1 MREKIYT
8 IPVNEA
14 FESNDEC
21 PFCYMERDAEQ
32 RAIRYFDG
40 PGASYMEPEIRALTD
55 KDGFCARHMKK
66 LYDYGN
72 PLGSALML
80 QTYYTGL
87 LAEFREQTENY
98 EIPARKGLFGRKKQL
113 REQEPYWQRLQERVD
128 SCIICDRVQS
138 SVARYCHTFFR
149 LLREPEFREKVE
161 KSKGFCLG
169 HFAML
174 LRQAEQD
181 LPVAQQ
187 QWFYETVYA
196 LVESNLVRVK
206 EDLDWMIAK
215 YDYRNAGAPW
225 GNSRDALQR
234 AMQKLE
240 GGHPSDPP
248 YRQE

>member
-1 MREKIYT
+1 MKEKIYT

-14 FESNDEC
+14 FDSGDEC
-21 PFCYMERDAEQ
+21 PFCHMEREAEQ

-55 KDGFCARHMKK
+55 KTGFCAGHMKK
-66 LYDYGN
+66 LYEYGN

-80 QTYYTGL
+80 QTHYAGL
-87 LAEFREQTENY
+87 LKQLQEQTENY
-98 EIPARKGLFGRKKQL
+98 EIPARKKLFGRKNPTCKQ
-113 REQEPYWQRLQERVD
+113 PYWQSLQEQVD
-128 SCIICDRVQS
+128 ACIICDRVQET
-138 SVARYCHTFFR
+138 VKRYYGTFFH
-149 LLREPEFREKVE
+149 LLREPEFRSKVE
-161 KSKGFCLG
+161 HSKGFCMK

-174 LRQAEQD
+174 LQQAQEH
-181 LPVAQQ
+181 LPSAYQE
-187 QWFYETVYA
+187 WFYATVYP
-196 LVESNLVRVK
+196 VMEKNLVRVK

-225 GNSRDALQR
+225 HNSRDALQR

-240 GGHPSDPP
+240 GGYPADPP

>member
-1 MREKIYT
+1 MKEKIYT

-14 FESNDEC
+14 FDSGDEC
-21 PFCYMERDAEQ
+21 PFCHMEREAEQ

-55 KDGFCARHMKK
+55 KTGFCAGHMKK
-66 LYDYGN
+66 LYEYGN

-80 QTYYTGL
+80 QTHYAGL
-87 LAEFREQTENY
+87 L
-98 EIPARKGLFGRKKQL
+98 KQL
-113 REQEPYWQRLQERVD
+113 QEQVD
-128 SCIICDRVQS
+128 ACIICDRVQET
-138 SVARYCHTFFR
+138 VKRYYGTFFH
-149 LLREPEFREKVE
+149 LLREPEFRSKVE
-161 KSKGFCLG
+161 HSKGFCMK

-174 LRQAEQD
+174 LQQAQEH
-181 LPVAQQ
+181 LPSAYQE
-187 QWFYETVYA
+187 WFYATVYP
-196 LVESNLVRVK
+196 VMEKNLVRVK

-225 GNSRDALQR
+225 HNSRDALQR

-240 GGHPSDPP
+240 GGYPADPP